1 MSPVVGVRNR
11 ALALLDAETW
21 SSGRGAAGGAE
32 SRGSRVAS
40 ILESLPPGSGLQGWF
55 QALDGNQVAEILCSR
70 TLRRAGETGWNWKE
84 RPEEERGDVS
94 TPGLE
99 WSVGPPRARLFG
111 LQGLVSPGLAR

>member
-1 MSPVVGVRNR
+1 MSPVVGVQNR
-11 ALALLDAETW
+11 ALALVDAETW

-40 ILESLPPGSGLQGWF
+40 ILESLPPGSGRQGWS

-84 RPEEERGDVS
+84 RPEEERGGAS

-99 WSVGPPRARLFG
+99 WSAGPPRARLFG
-111 LQGLVSPGLAR
+111 LQGLVSPGLAL

>member
-1 MSPVVGVRNR
+1 MSPVVGVQDR

-55 QALDGNQVAEILCSR
+55 QALDGNQVAEILCSL
-70 TLRRAGETGWNWKE
+70 TLRRAGRRDGIG
-84 RPEEERGDVS
+84 RRDLRRRG
-94 TPGLE
+94 GM
-99 WSVGPPRARLFG
+99 RA
-111 LQGLVSPGLAR
+111 PLA

>member
-1 MSPVVGVRNR
+1 MPVVGVQDR

-70 TLRRAGETGWNWKE
+70 TLRRAG
-84 RPEEERGDVS
+84 RRGGIGRRDLRRR
-94 TPGLE
+94 G
-99 WSVGPPRARLFG
+99 GMRA
-111 LQGLVSPGLAR
+111 PLA